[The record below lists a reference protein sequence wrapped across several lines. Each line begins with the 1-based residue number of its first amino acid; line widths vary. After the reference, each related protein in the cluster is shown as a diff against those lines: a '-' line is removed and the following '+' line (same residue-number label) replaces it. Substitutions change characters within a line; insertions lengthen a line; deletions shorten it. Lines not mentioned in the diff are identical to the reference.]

1 MWADT
6 HCHLDTLTEQEI
18 SRAVSADVTRFA
30 VAGVTG
36 CTKEAETLA
45 EHHEEVF
52 LMAGIHPLYIDKT
65 DKTALDLVHQI
76 AATQPKCVAI
86 GEIGLDYFDKGVDR
100 NRQKDFFRRQ
110 LEFADDLN
118 LPVSIHLRRAFPD
131 FLEIIKS
138 TPAVTV
144 VMHMY
149 SGSAEFA
156 RQLQQVLPRV
166 FFSFGGPA
174 IRADARKTHSV
185 LRILPFD
192 RILVETDSPDL
203 PPPGMSSPNVP
214 SNLPR
219 IGAGIAAILG
229 MGIKD
234 FEILTWNNA
243 REVFQW

>member
-6 HCHLDTLTEQEI
+6 HCHLDTLNEQEI

-36 CTKEAETLA
+36 CTKEAEALA
-45 EHHEEVF
+45 KHHEEVF

-76 AATQPKCVAI
+76 AANHSKCVAI
-86 GEIGLDYFDKGVDR
+86 GEIGLDYYEKGVDR
-100 NRQKDFFRRQ
+100 EKQKEIFRKQ
-110 LEFADDLN
+110 LEFADNLN

-131 FLEIIKS
+131 FLEIIQS
-138 TPAVTV
+138 FSSLTV

-174 IRADARKTHSV
+174 TRTGARKTHSV
-185 LRILPFD
+185 LHILPLN
-192 RILVETDSPDL
+192 RILVETDAPDL

-214 SNLPR
+214 ANLPR
-219 IGAGIAAILG
+219 IGAGIAAILD

-234 FEILTWNNA
+234 FEALTWNNA

>member
-6 HCHLDTLTEQEI
+6 HCHLDTLNEQEI

-36 CTKEAETLA
+36 CTKEAEALA

-52 LMAGIHPLYIDKT
+52 LMAGIHPLYIDTT
-65 DKTALDLVHQI
+65 DRTDLDLVHQI

-86 GEIGLDYFDKGVDR
+86 GEIGLDYSDKDVDR
-100 NRQKDFFRRQ
+100 DRQMDFFRRQ
-110 LEFADDLN
+110 LEFANDLN

-138 TPAVTV
+138 MGTMTV

-149 SGSAEFA
+149 SGSSEFA

-174 IRADARKTHSV
+174 TRTDARKTHSV
-185 LRILPFD
+185 LRTLPFD

-203 PPPGMSSPNVP
+203 PPPGMPSPNVP
-214 SNLPR
+214 ANLPR
-219 IGAGIAAILG
+219 IGAGIAAILD

-234 FEILTWNNA
+234 FETLTWNNA

>member
-6 HCHLDTLTEQEI
+6 HCHLDTLNEQEI

-45 EHHEEVF
+45 ERHEEVF

-65 DKTALDLVHQI
+65 DRTALDLVHQI

-86 GEIGLDYFDKGVDR
+86 GEIGLDYYEKGVDR
-100 NRQKDFFRRQ
+100 ERQKEIFRRQ
-110 LEFADDLN
+110 LELAAELS

-131 FLEIIKS
+131 FLEIIQS
-138 TPAVTV
+138 FSSLTV

-174 IRADARKTHSV
+174 IRLDARKAHSV
-185 LRILPFD
+185 LHILPRN
-192 RILVETDSPDL
+192 RILVETDAPDL

-214 SNLPR
+214 ANLPV
-219 IGAGIAAILG
+219 IGTGIAGILG
-229 MGIKD
+229 MEVKD
-234 FEILTWNNA
+234 FEALTWENS